1 MSGLHDRYT
10 SVQVFD
16 AKGIGGFPVFS
27 EDGFSLE
34 IRKKDGT
41 PDRCFRLSYDYV
53 FEGFSDWDDEADIFA
68 RQFLYEHPSYSDSE
82 FEMFMQ
88 ELRCRGLGFLRAEGV
103 RKKLAEMSQ
112 GRKERKR
119 FWFW

>member
-1 MSGLHDRYT
+1 
-10 SVQVFD
+10 
-16 AKGIGGFPVFS
+16 
-27 EDGFSLE
+27 
-34 IRKKDGT
+34 
-41 PDRCFRLSYDYV
+41 V

-68 RQFLYEHPSYSDSE
+68 RQFLHEHPSYSDSE

-112 GRKERKR
+112 SRKEGKR